1 MDDLTDLKVRLLTTK
16 QIDLHGRQI
25 VNAGDAVNAQDYV
38 TKAQLDAAIEK
49 LRKEFKNGN

>member
-25 VNAGDAVNAQDYV
+25 VNGGNAVNQQDYV

-49 LRKEFKNGN
+49 LRKELTK